1 MGKLKK
7 KALNLGITFQD
18 DVTEEMLREMI
29 AQSAPEEDE
38 DDAVKPLTKS
48 DLASLGQAIAQGI
61 VAGTKDTKEEFG
73 RETYAEP
80 DPKDIGEWKT
90 YYTPQFM
97 WILPGRRVAGRVVQ
111 APYGKI
117 EFKMDRGAAVQ
128 TGMQWNTQYIATF
141 STNNKKVQAHIEASE
156 YFNRKFFLSGQES
169 SVSTDQMR
177 YAEFFARR
185 QASLSNTM
193 APELHRMGADLG
205 LTLSHN
211 MALTTLRTAI
221 ADKLAEQDMAAYHD
235 KQSNIMVA
243 TGRAALLTPSGT

>member
-7 KALNLGITFQD
+7 KAEKLGITFQD

-29 AQSAPEEDE
+29 ALSAPEEE
-38 DDAVKPLTKS
+38 EEEKGITKA
-48 DLASLGQAIAQGI
+48 DLANLGTAIAQGI
-61 VAGTKDTKEEFG
+61 VAGTKDSKEEYG
-73 RETYAEP
+73 RETYSEP

-117 EFKMDRGAAVQ
+117 VFKMDRGAGVQ

-156 YFNRKFFLSGQES
+156 YFNRKFFLSGQDNS
-169 SVSTDQMR
+169 ITTDQMR

-185 QASLSNTM
+185 QSSLSTTM
-193 APELHRMGADLG
+193 SPELHRMGAELG

-211 MALTTLRTAI
+211 MALPTLRTAI
-221 ADKLAEQDMAAYHD
+221 ADKLAEKDMEEYNAR
-235 KQSNIMVA
+235 QSAVMVT
-243 TGRAALLTPSGT
+243 TGRAALLTPSTT